1 MKKNIIFLMAALLI
15 LGVGSAAHAFPF
27 PYTDVRALG
36 MGGAYVAG
44 GSGISAVN
52 YNPALL
58 AKGGHLELV
67 VPVATVRVD
76 DHIGIQDKLDSIDA
90 LLGGQDLATWAAGAS
105 SADLAAMDNLI
116 ISLDQPGKNSVD
128 AEVYG
133 GAAVALKAF
142 GLMVG
147 VGYSDLIDA
156 SVITAMDTSNI
167 STAADYLNNSSTL
180 EFKGIDARQLV
191 FSAARE
197 FSGFTLG
204 ANLRQINGSSYFNT
218 VSAFNNSGNIDL
230 DTLKQSEHDYT
241 ATALDVGFLTS
252 LTPLVDVGIVARDL
266 VAPKAEFFDG
276 STYEPDTRYRAGV
289 SINMALLHVV
299 GDFDL
304 STTESFSGAKF
315 REMAVGAELAL
326 PVLKLRGGFSK
337 NMALDGAPEVLHLGV
352 GFSLLA
358 VKIDLGGAFDTDSRN
373 MVAGASLRFKL

>member
-1 MKKNIIFLMAALLI
+1 MKRNIIFLMAVLLV
-15 LGVGSAAHAFPF
+15 LGAGSAAHAFPF

-44 GSGISAVN
+44 GSGVSAVN

-58 AKGGHLELV
+58 AKGKHLELV
-67 VPVATVRVD
+67 LPVATVRVD

-90 LLGGQDLATWAAGAS
+90 LLGGQDPALWALTATSTDLAT
-105 SADLAAMDNLI
+105 LDNLI

-133 GAAVALKAF
+133 GAAVGLNAF

-156 SVITAMDTSNI
+156 SVITNMDTANLSA
-167 STAADYLNNSSTL
+167 SGYVGNNSTL
-180 EFKGIDARQLV
+180 EFKGLDARQIII
-191 FSAARE
+191 SAARE

-218 VSAFNNSGNIDL
+218 ISAFNNSGNIDL

-315 REMAVGAELAL
+315 REMAIGAELAL
-326 PVLKLRGGFSK
+326 PVLKLRGGLSK

-358 VKIDLGGAFDTDSRN
+358 VKIDLGGAFDTDNRN
-373 MVAGASLRFKL
+373 LVAGASLRFKL

>member
-1 MKKNIIFLMAALLI
+1 MKRNIIFLMAVLLV
-15 LGVGSAAHAFPF
+15 LGAGSAAHAFPF

-44 GSGISAVN
+44 GSGVSAVN

-58 AKGGHLELV
+58 AKGKHLELV
-67 VPVATVRVD
+67 LPVATVRVD

-90 LLGGQDLATWAAGAS
+90 LLGGQDPALWALTATSTDLAT
-105 SADLAAMDNLI
+105 LDNLI

-133 GAAVALKAF
+133 GAAVGLNAF

-156 SVITAMDTSNI
+156 SVITNMDTANLSA
-167 STAADYLNNSSTL
+167 SGYVGNNSTL
-180 EFKGIDARQLV
+180 EFKGLDARQIII
-191 FSAARE
+191 SAARE

-204 ANLRQINGSSYFNT
+204 ANLRQINGSSYMHT
-218 VSAFNNSGNIDL
+218 ISAFNNSGNIDL

-241 ATALDVGFLTS
+241 ATAVDVGFLTS
-252 LTPLVDVGIVARDL
+252 LTPLVDVGVVARDL

-289 SINMALLHVV
+289 SINLALLHVV

-315 REMAVGAELAL
+315 REMAIGAELAL
-326 PVLKLRGGFSK
+326 PVLKLRGGLSK

-358 VKIDLGGAFDTDSRN
+358 VKFDLGGAFDTDN
-373 MVAGASLRFKL
+373 QNLVAGASLSFKL

>member
-1 MKKNIIFLMAALLI
+1 MKRNIIFLMAVLLV
-15 LGVGSAAHAFPF
+15 LGAGSAAHAFPF

-44 GSGISAVN
+44 GSGVSAVN

-58 AKGGHLELV
+58 AKGKHLELV
-67 VPVATVRVD
+67 LPVATVRVD

-90 LLGGQDLATWAAGAS
+90 LLGGQDPALWALTATSTDLAT
-105 SADLAAMDNLI
+105 LDNLI

-133 GAAVALKAF
+133 GAAVGLNAF

-156 SVITAMDTSNI
+156 SVITNMDTANLSA
-167 STAADYLNNSSTL
+167 SGYVGNNSTL
-180 EFKGIDARQLV
+180 EFKGLDARQIII
-191 FSAARE
+191 SAARE

-204 ANLRQINGSSYFNT
+204 ANLRQINGSSYMHT
-218 VSAFNNSGNIDL
+218 ISAFNNSGNIDL

-241 ATALDVGFLTS
+241 ATAVDVGFLTS
-252 LTPLVDVGIVARDL
+252 LTPLVDVGVVARDL

-289 SINMALLHVV
+289 SINLALLHVV

-304 STTESFSGAKF
+304 STTESFSGAKY

-326 PVLKLRGGFSK
+326 PVLKLRGGVSK
-337 NMALDGAPEVLHLGV
+337 NTALDGAPEVLHLGV

-358 VKIDLGGAFDTDSRN
+358 VKFDLGGAFDTDN
-373 MVAGASLRFKL
+373 QNLVAGARLSFKL

>member
-1 MKKNIIFLMAALLI
+1 MKRNIIFLMAVLLV
-15 LGVGSAAHAFPF
+15 LGAGSAAHAFPF

-44 GSGISAVN
+44 GSGVSAVN

-58 AKGGHLELV
+58 AKGKRLELV
-67 VPVATVRVD
+67 LPVATVRVD
-76 DHIGIQDKLDSIDA
+76 DHIDIQDKLDSIDA
-90 LLGGQDLATWAAGAS
+90 LLGGKTISAWAASNPGT
-105 SADLAAMDNLI
+105 LTAMDNLI
-116 ISLDQPGKNSVD
+116 NSLAQPGKNSVD
-128 AEVYG
+128 VEVFG
-133 GAAVALKAF
+133 GAAVGLNAF

-156 SVITAMDTSNI
+156 SVITAMDTANI
-167 STAADYLNNSSTL
+167 GSTTNYLNNSSTL

-191 FSAARE
+191 LSAARE

-218 VSAFNNSGNIDL
+218 ISAFNNSGNIDL

-315 REMAVGAELAL
+315 REMAIGAELAL
-326 PVLKLRGGFSK
+326 PVLKLRGGLSK

-358 VKIDLGGAFDTDSRN
+358 VKIDLGGAFDTDNRN
-373 MVAGASLRFKL
+373 LVAGASLRFKL